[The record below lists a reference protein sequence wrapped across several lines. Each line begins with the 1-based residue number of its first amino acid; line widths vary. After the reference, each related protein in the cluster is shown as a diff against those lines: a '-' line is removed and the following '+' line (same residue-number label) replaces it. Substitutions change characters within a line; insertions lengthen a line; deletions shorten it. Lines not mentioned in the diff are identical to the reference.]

1 MVGYIL
7 KWIWYK
13 LLINM
18 VGAWYLVR
26 EQVWDRHRRL
36 PSLPRQE
43 GRLVVVT
50 GGGRGIGEQA
60 VRRMV
65 SLGAR
70 VIIGVRSPETV
81 KTKFSDCGGEREGG
95 VTVLELDLCNM
106 DSVRKFAGQVLELNQ
121 PINVL
126 INNAGIMFGSRR
138 ETQEGFEYQ
147 LCTNYLGHFLLTHL
161 LLPLLVTGGS
171 AEQHARIVNVSS
183 CAHLLG
189 SWLDLTDFQLKKMYF
204 PEQAYGNSK
213 ACQILFTGSLTRLLQ
228 ERRNPVR
235 VYSLHPGVVY
245 SGLYSNIPGF
255 KCIGLLAQLVMKS
268 VKQGSDT
275 LVQAAL
281 DPSLESQEG
290 GLYLVNSRPTDS
302 SAFTRD
308 HNNQNLVWKETCTLL
323 GLDTHNYGISQ

>member
-1 MVGYIL
+1 MLGYVL
-7 KWIWYK
+7 NWIWYK

-81 KTKFSDCGGEREGG
+81 KTKFSDCVGEGG

-106 DSVRKFAGQVLELNQ
+106 DSVRKFAGQVLEINK
-121 PINVL
+121 PIHVL

-161 LLPLLVTGGS
+161 LLPLLVSGGS

-189 SWLDLTDFQLKKMYF
+189 SWLDITDMQLKKMYF

-213 ACQILFTGSLTRLLQ
+213 ACQILFTGSLTRLLK
-228 ERRNPVR
+228 ERSSPVK

-255 KCIGLLAQLVMKS
+255 NWIGLLAQLVMKS

-308 HNNQNLVWKETCTLL
+308 QLNQLVVFGDTCTIL
-323 GLDTHNYGISQ
+323 GIDKNNYGLSS